1 MTASALSGTQR
12 SVVVTD
18 DGARLTVYTDGS
30 SGGGV
35 TVILSHGFLMT
46 ADAWRIQARELSA
59 RGVRVVRYDQ
69 RAHGNSAAGEAS
81 PTVDRLGAD
90 LAEVI
95 NATTPRGPVVLA
107 GHSMG
112 GMAALTV
119 AARRPELI
127 KSRRPHVA
135 LISTA
140 CTRAQLAPGN
150 HPLHWAKAAARASYS
165 YPVCWLPPAAD
176 AVRRRLPSGH
186 PWAFRPTAEHRG
198 DTPPPNRQAIR
209 RTHTEQIALLWKSLR
224 TYTTTD
230 RLSALNDLASQV
242 EIVTGEFDDWIPLS
256 QTRELAQQLPK
267 ARLHA
272 PVLGAGHRLP
282 TDRVGHAAVTQVLSR
297 MAETALRESESAGA
311 EPAHLQGERA

>member
-1 MTASALSGTQR
+1 M
-12 SVVVTD
+12 TD

-30 SGGGV
+30 SRAGV

-46 ADAWRIQARELSA
+46 ADAWRIQARDLSA

-69 RAHGNSAAGEAS
+69 RAHGDSTAGEVA

-95 NATTPRGPVVLA
+95 YATAPRGPIVLG

-112 GMAALTV
+112 GMATLTV

-127 KSRRPHVA
+127 RRRRPRVA

-140 CTRAQLAPGN
+140 CTRAQLVPGN

-176 AVRRRLPSGH
+176 VVRKRLPSRH
-186 PWAFRPTAEHRG
+186 PWAFRPDADYRDEA
-198 DTPPPNRQAIR
+198 PPPSRQAIR
-209 RTHTEQIALLWKSLR
+209 RTRTEQIALLWKSLR
-224 TYTTTD
+224 TYTTAGQ
-230 RLSALNDLASQV
+230 LQALDALGDQV
-242 EIVTGEFDDWIPLS
+242 EIVTGELDDWIPMS
-256 QTRELAQQLPK
+256 QTRELAEQLPN

-282 TDRVGHAAVTQVLSR
+282 SDRVGHRAVTRVLRR
-297 MAETALRESESAGA
+297 MAETALHESEAA
-311 EPAHLQGERA
+311 DTQPTHLQGELA